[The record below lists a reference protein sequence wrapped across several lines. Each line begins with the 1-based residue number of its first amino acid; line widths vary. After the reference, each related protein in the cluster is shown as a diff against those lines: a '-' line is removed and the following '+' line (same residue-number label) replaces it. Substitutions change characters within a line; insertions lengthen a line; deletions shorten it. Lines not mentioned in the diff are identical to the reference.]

1 MAHIVIIGNGVAGIT
16 AARNIRKRSD
26 HRITVI
32 SSESDHFFSRPALM
46 YIFMGH
52 MEYNHTKPYED
63 WFWKKNRIDLL
74 RDHATRIDTNAKTI
88 ALASGN
94 TCQYDSVIFATG
106 AQSNMA
112 GWPGQNLTGVQGFTN
127 LQDLQLLEQ
136 NVRSVRRAVIVGGG
150 LIGVEVAEMLRSRD
164 IDVTMLVRE
173 SSYWSNVL
181 PPEESA
187 MVSTHLLEHHIDV
200 GFSTTLAEI
209 VPDDQQR
216 VRAIITSDN
225 KQIDCQLV
233 VLTAGVHPRIDL
245 AIASDIP
252 TRRGILVDDHFC
264 TSIPDVHAIGDCAER
279 PDGSV
284 DLLWYTARAHGEA
297 LAATLC
303 GERTVYDAG
312 VFYNSA
318 KFFDIEYQ
326 TYGSVPPTLDGV
338 DSFTLWV
345 RGKRGF
351 LRVTHESGRV
361 VGFNAMGIR
370 LRADV
375 CTQWIREGASLEG
388 VLQNLEAAQFDEE
401 FTTTLRASADGL
413 RAKGQHA
420 EGQHAA

>member
-16 AARNIRKRSD
+16 VARNIRKRSD
-26 HRITVI
+26 HRITII

-46 YIFMGH
+46 YVFMGH
-52 MEYNHTKPYED
+52 MEYEHTKPYED

-74 RDHATRIDTNAKTI
+74 RDHAAQIDTIAKTI
-88 ALASGN
+88 ALSSGN
-94 TCQYDSVIFATG
+94 VCHYDSVVLATG
-106 AQSNMA
+106 AQSNMV
-112 GWPGQNLTGVQGFTN
+112 GWPGQDFDGVQGFTN
-127 LQDLQLLEQ
+127 LNDLQLLEQ

-164 IDVTMLVRE
+164 VDVTMLVRE
-173 SSYWSNVL
+173 SSYWNNVL

-187 MVSTHLLEHHIDV
+187 MVNAHLLEHHIDV
-200 GFSTTLAEI
+200 RFSTTVTEI
-209 VPDDQQR
+209 VPDERQR
-216 VRAIITSDN
+216 VRSIVTSDN
-225 KQIDCQLV
+225 KRIDCQLV

-245 AIASDIP
+245 AQASGVP
-252 TRRGILVDDHFC
+252 TQRGILVDDYFA
-264 TSIPDVHAIGDCAER
+264 TSIPDVYAIGDCAER
-279 PDGSV
+279 ADGSI

-303 GERTVYDAG
+303 GERTAYNPG

-326 TYGSVPPTLDGV
+326 TYGSVPPTLAGV
-338 DSFTLWV
+338 ESFSHWV

-351 LRVTHESGRV
+351 LRVTHRNNRV

-375 CTQWIREGASLEG
+375 CTEWIREGASLDS
-388 VLQNLEAAQFDEE
+388 VLQHISSAQFDEE
-401 FTTTLRASADGL
+401 FTTKLRVSSATE
-413 RAKGQHA
+413 RQPVA
-420 EGQHAA
+420 